1 MNSSKKENSSL
12 IKIKRQKI
20 KIILRQNKNNECFE
34 CLNLNPEYISLNN
47 GIFLCKN
54 CAKKHENFPKYISNI
69 FKNELDKL
77 TLKNIQ
83 YLYFGGNE
91 NLRNFVNNEFPKL
104 KKFSYQNFY
113 LSYSMD
119 YYRKYLEYLIEGGI
133 KPSKPNKNKAYELIQ
148 IFNNNY
154 SNKNNNLDI
163 FLKNK
168 NNNDIERNNV
178 TEKKI
183 KYQNGAKNE
192 IIKLFNSPNN
202 HRSNI
207 HLLISN
213 LSDSLNNFNTINI
226 YNYNNIYSNTF
237 YKKRFFSPILHKD
250 NLDEIQEKNNLTDIN
265 NMTFNKEEN
274 IEKKNDNLNLEYK
287 KKKENK
293 FDTNIKVVKRKNFL
307 DNKFINDYDAK
318 ANIYA
323 KPLSQNYFNNFS
335 KKKNNKI
342 FSKYIDLSSDLKYIS
357 NDNIENIQK
366 INKNIIYPT
375 KSLLNHNL
383 NSSKKMFKKKTIGHS
398 FSIHNKDHKIIS
410 ANNSIEKIK
419 FFQKEKF
426 INFNAKPINKN
437 FIKENKNELTE
448 KIKVNINMNNFKKRK
463 RHSLGDIIING
474 KDKQKNMKN
483 LSEAHNIQ
491 KLKIIERI
499 HRVTSN
505 NKGKNIFLIENGNK
519 NEKLNIIK
527 NKDNIEENNNNIIKK
542 GNKLI
547 IKNNNLMNQSLN
559 NKHWIIK
566 KNILEVNTYNL
577 SNLIISPNSK
587 KIGSFYTQPKA
598 YIKKEFTNKIK

>member
-54 CAKKHENFPKYISNI
+54 CAKKHENFPKYISHI

-463 RHSLGDIIING
+463 RHSLGDIIVGI

-505 NKGKNIFLIENGNK
+505 NKGKNIFSIENGNK
-519 NEKLNIIK
+519 YEKLNIIK
-527 NKDNIEENNNNIIKK
+527 NKDNFEENNNNIIKK

>member
-54 CAKKHENFPKYISNI
+54 CAKKHENFPKYISHI

-168 NNNDIERNNV
+168 NNNDIERNSV

-237 YKKRFFSPILHKD
+237 YKNGD
-250 NLDEIQEKNNLTDIN
+250 W
-265 NMTFNKEEN
+265 
-274 IEKKNDNLNLEYK
+274 
-287 KKKENK
+287 
-293 FDTNIKVVKRKNFL
+293 
-307 DNKFINDYDAK
+307 
-318 ANIYA
+318 
-323 KPLSQNYFNNFS
+323 
-335 KKKNNKI
+335 
-342 FSKYIDLSSDLKYIS
+342 
-357 NDNIENIQK
+357 
-366 INKNIIYPT
+366 
-375 KSLLNHNL
+375 
-383 NSSKKMFKKKTIGHS
+383 FKKK
-398 FSIHNKDHKIIS
+398 II
-410 ANNSIEKIK
+410 
-419 FFQKEKF
+419 
-426 INFNAKPINKN
+426 
-437 FIKENKNELTE
+437 
-448 KIKVNINMNNFKKRK
+448 
-463 RHSLGDIIING
+463 
-474 KDKQKNMKN
+474 
-483 LSEAHNIQ
+483 
-491 KLKIIERI
+491 
-499 HRVTSN
+499 
-505 NKGKNIFLIENGNK
+505 
-519 NEKLNIIK
+519 
-527 NKDNIEENNNNIIKK
+527 
-542 GNKLI
+542 
-547 IKNNNLMNQSLN
+547 
-559 NKHWIIK
+559 
-566 KNILEVNTYNL
+566 
-577 SNLIISPNSK
+577 
-587 KIGSFYTQPKA
+587 
-598 YIKKEFTNKIK
+598 